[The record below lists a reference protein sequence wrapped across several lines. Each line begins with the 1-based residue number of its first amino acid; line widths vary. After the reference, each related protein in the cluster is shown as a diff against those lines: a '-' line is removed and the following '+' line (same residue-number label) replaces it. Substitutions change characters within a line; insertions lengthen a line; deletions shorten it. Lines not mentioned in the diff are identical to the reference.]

1 MEIILFVVVG
11 FYAIYLN
18 LRLREVQEE
27 IIELELNVAEL
38 DIKAHNKIMDI
49 SKEIKQSI
57 KTKKV
62 EKSRRRSTK
71 RSRKLPKA

>member
-11 FYAIYLN
+11 FYAMYLN

-27 IIELELNVAEL
+27 LLNLEIDVAEIE
-38 DIKAHNKIMDI
+38 IKAYDKMLSIR
-49 SKEIKQSI
+49 KEIRESL

-71 RSRKLPKA
+71 RRSKIS